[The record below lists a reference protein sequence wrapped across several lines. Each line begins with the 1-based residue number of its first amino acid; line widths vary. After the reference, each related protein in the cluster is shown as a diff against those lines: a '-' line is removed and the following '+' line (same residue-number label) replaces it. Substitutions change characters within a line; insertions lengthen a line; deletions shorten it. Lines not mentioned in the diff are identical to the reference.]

1 MLSQL
6 SYIPT
11 FKMISGSHL
20 LSHVVSNIV
29 PSAARVLTVV
39 FGMGTGV
46 SPGRIAT
53 GIFSLLLSV
62 LSSHLADQQQYSPY
76 FFPAALR
83 RFLRKEVTQPH
94 LPVRLPCYDFTPV
107 TGPALGGSLL
117 SVGLPTS
124 GISGSHGVTGG
135 VYKTRE
141 RIHRGILIRDY

>member
-1 MLSQL
+1 
-6 SYIPT
+6 
-11 FKMISGSHL
+11 MISGSHL

-83 RFLRKEVTQPH
+83 RFLRKEVIQPH

-107 TGPALGGSLL
+107 TGPAFGSSLL
-117 SVGLPTS
+117 AVGPLTS
-124 GISGSHGVTGG
+124 GIPGSHGVTGG